1 MKLEF
6 GIRAETIFFSLAVGK
21 VVLGGADEGTLKEKL
36 QPPFSLSMEHFQWG
50 RLTLQSV
57 YASEIQ
63 FLCAQDES
71 LRVFALISPF
81 KNVR

>member
-6 GIRAETIFFSLAVGK
+6 GIRAETVFFSLAVGK
-21 VVLGGADEGTLKEKL
+21 VVLGGVDEGTLKEKM
-36 QPPFSLSMEHFQWG
+36 QPPFSLSVEHLQWG
-50 RLTLQSV
+50 RLPLQSV

-81 KNVR
+81 KHVR